1 MRYFL
6 SLFVVFLIYNVPVS
20 AEQKIVF
27 VDMDKLVSVSKPGS
41 SIFNQLKDINQKNL
55 NFLKEEEKRFK
66 EIEKKLIAQKNII
79 SEADFENKIKELKS
93 EVNSYNQNRSN
104 MIEKFN
110 KLKVDN
116 TNKLLKL
123 INPILT
129 KFSNDNDISIILQ
142 KKNLIIGKTELD
154 ITDEVIKIINSE
166 IKDFKINYYL
176 TPNIICT
183 MPKCHKIA
191 KIIRLNKK
199 FHISLT
205 PIHLMHCLILRCVIR
220 YDHLLL

>member
-6 SLFVVFLIYNVPVS
+6 SLFVVFLIYSVPVS

-27 VDMDKLVSVSKPGS
+27 VDMDKLLSVSKPGS

-129 KFSNDNDISIILQ
+129 KFSNDNEISIILQ

-166 IKDFKINYYL
+166 IKDFKI
-176 TPNIICT
+176 
-183 MPKCHKIA
+183 K
-191 KIIRLNKK
+191 
-199 FHISLT
+199 
-205 PIHLMHCLILRCVIR
+205 
-220 YDHLLL
+220 